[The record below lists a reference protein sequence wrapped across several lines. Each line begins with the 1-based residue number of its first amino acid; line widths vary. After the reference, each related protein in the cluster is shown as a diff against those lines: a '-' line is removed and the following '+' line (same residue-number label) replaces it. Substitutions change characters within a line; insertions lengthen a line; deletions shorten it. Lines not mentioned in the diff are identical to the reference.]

1 MGLMDVLQPFATGF
15 LEGKIDIAQAKAD
28 AQKEKDKLLAE
39 EASAIRLYTAQ
50 ANIQSEFEEKSK
62 LADRNLIKTDLLN
75 EGMPAQLLDL
85 IPSRYLASPDTYND
99 FVTNEYNGNLNWY
112 KQPFKKMI
120 TREL

>member
-1 MGLMDVLQPFATGF
+1 MGLMNFLQPFATGY

-62 LADRNLIKTDLLN
+62 
-75 EGMPAQLLDL
+75 
-85 IPSRYLASPDTYND
+85 
-99 FVTNEYNGNLNWY
+99 F
-112 KQPFKKMI
+112 
-120 TREL
+120 